1 MSRARGLIGLK
12 QVENLAVEAEFYCR
26 VNASRKTMRLRE
38 LADTLQV
45 DLTTLSKYIN
55 MHIKPSKPRM
65 REINEKLK
73 GVDYKSVVEDCLV
86 KQPYPFPEMNNL
98 TFKCP
103 ELLDC
108 AVYEFLESLGRQPFD
123 YILTIEGGGLALAQ
137 AIAVRIKSPLVY
149 GLRDIIIRGGHSI
162 PYKYTPVYAWGPRIK
177 RYITFPLGG
186 ELRGKR
192 VVVVD
197 DIAWTGATVMTLID
211 YASRK
216 KCEVPGVFLLATFR
230 DVYDKIIEKSGTRVH
245 AFLFLPD
252 EVRKTIAGE
261 FEAI

>member
-1 MSRARGLIGLK
+1 MIGLK

-86 KQPYPFPEMNNL
+86 KLPYPFPEMNNL

-108 AVYEFLESLGRQPFD
+108 VVYEFLESLGRQPFD

-137 AIAVRIKSPLVY
+137 AIAVRIKSSLVY

-186 ELRGKR
+186 ELRGKK

-216 KCEVPGVFLLATFR
+216 KCEVTGVFLLATFR
-230 DVYDKIIEKSGTRVH
+230 DVYNKIIEKSGTRAH
-245 AFLFLPD
+245 AFLFLPG
-252 EVRKTIAGE
+252 EVRKTIAGG